1 MTKVAVYLRVSSKEQ
16 TIENQLPALQK
27 WIADRG
33 YELVEI
39 YSENESAWRSGHQRE
54 LSRLLN
60 DLRSGR
66 RKVDIVLTWALDRLS
81 REGVA
86 AILNLVDRFKRY
98 GVRVVS
104 LQESWTEAPGDMADL
119 LYAITGWVANF
130 ESRRKSERTKAGLA
144 RAVAKGKKLGRPK
157 GSKDKRRRRTTGYL
171 LRYADPGLR
180 EKYGK

>member
-1 MTKVAVYLRVSSKEQ
+1 MAKVVVYLRVSSGEQ
-16 TIENQLPALQK
+16 TTENQLPALQK

-33 YELVEI
+33 YELVEV

-54 LSRLLN
+54 LSRLFG
-60 DLRSGR
+60 DLSRHR
-66 RKVDIVLTWALDRLS
+66 IDICLVWALDRLT

-130 ESRRKSERTKAGLA
+130 ESKRKSERTKAGLERA
-144 RAVAKGKKLGRPK
+144 RREGKHLGRPK
-157 GSKDKRRRRTTGYL
+157 GSRDKGKRSRRGYL
-171 LRYADPGLR
+171 LRYA
-180 EKYGK
+180 K